1 MQRPY
6 KSSSYL
12 LILNSYLLTL
22 TSYLLSLPSLSSCK
36 IKTMWKNHPKALPFL
51 FFSEMWERFGY
62 YLMIGIFTLY
72 LKDSVDG
79 FNMDEKDAS
88 SLYGTFIALVFF
100 TPFLGGLIADRYLGY
115 RNSIIMGGLLMGIG
129 YCTMGIHSESMLYVS
144 MTLVILGNGFFK
156 PNISTLLGNVYNTPL
171 HVNQKD
177 EGYNIFYMGIN
188 IGAFICNFFGA
199 ALYSMIGW
207 GAAFAAAG
215 VGMFIGV
222 ITFISGTK
230 HYKAYDVR
238 KPLQPGDLSLWQIT
252 ATVILPSIL
261 FGVIGWY
268 IKGTSGYLFDSN
280 STDAFIF
287 ACIPVIFFYTILL
300 LRSNKEER
308 PAMGAM
314 LAIFLVVI
322 LFWAIFKQ
330 NGSALNTWASRYTD
344 REVKGSTGE
353 LLQTLKQT
361 DKAVFTTYKLDSVV
375 KMDAQ
380 FRKIK
385 VDGREVK
392 ELAYPSYFKNVSPDK
407 LPKEGEAVKAWLP
420 SLSQSINPFWVIV
433 LTPLVLAFFTW
444 LRRKG
449 KEPSTPT
456 KIAFGLLI
464 SALSVLVMVA
474 AVKAGDNGAEKVSV
488 WWLAGSYG
496 VVTIGELFL
505 SPMGLSLVSKLSPAR
520 ITSLMMG
527 GWFLS
532 TSIGNKLSG
541 VLASKWDE
549 YDNKADYFWLN
560 FFLLAIAALFL
571 FVLLKWLNRVM
582 KSKGVN

>member
-1 MQRPY
+1 
-6 KSSSYL
+6 
-12 LILNSYLLTL
+12 
-22 TSYLLSLPSLSSCK
+22 
-36 IKTMWKNHPKALPFL
+36 MWKKHPKALPFL

-79 FNMDEKDAS
+79 FNMDEKDSA

-115 RNSIIMGGLLMGIG
+115 RRSIILGGLLMGIG
-129 YCTMGIHSESMLYVS
+129 YCTMGIHSETMLYVS
-144 MTLVILGNGFFK
+144 MALVIIGNGFFK
-156 PNISTLLGNVYNTPL
+156 PNISTLLGNVYSTPQYMQ
-171 HVNQKD
+171 QKD

-199 ALYSMIGW
+199 ALYTMIGW

-222 ITFISGTK
+222 ATFITGTK
-230 HYKAYDVR
+230 HYKAFDVR
-238 KPLQPGDLSLWQIT
+238 KPLQPGDMPLWKIL
-252 ATVILPSIL
+252 ALVIVPSII
-261 FGVIGWY
+261 FGIIGWL
-268 IKGTSGYLFDSN
+268 IKGKDGFIFDSN

-287 ACIPVIFFYTILL
+287 ACIPVLIFYTALL
-300 LRSNKEER
+300 IRSSKDER

-314 LAIFLVVI
+314 LSIFAVVI

-330 NGSALNTWASRYTD
+330 NGSALNTWASRYTN
-344 REVKGSTGE
+344 REVSGTMGNVLFS
-353 LLQTLKQT
+353 LKQT
-361 DKAVFTTYKLDSVV
+361 DKPVNTTYKLDSVV
-375 KMDAQ
+375 KIDNQ

-385 VDGREVK
+385 VDGKEVK
-392 ELAYPSYFKNVSPDK
+392 ELGYPSYFKNIPSKK
-407 LPKEGEAVKAWLP
+407 LPKEGQTVKAWLP
-420 SLSQSINPFWVIV
+420 SLSQSINPFWVV
-433 LTPLVLAFFTW
+433 ALTPLIVAFFTW

-464 SALSVLVMVA
+464 SALSVLVMIA
-474 AVKAGDNGAEKVSV
+474 AVKAGNNGGEKVSV
-488 WWLAGSYG
+488 WWLIGSYG
-496 VVTIGELFL
+496 VITIGELFL
-505 SPMGLSLVSKLSPAR
+505 SPMGLSLVSKLSPVR

-541 VLASKWDE
+541 ILASKWDE
-549 YDNKADYFWLN
+549 YEDKTSYFWLN
-560 FFLLAIAALFL
+560 FILLGAAAIFL

-582 KSKGVN
+582 KEKGVN

>member
-1 MQRPY
+1 
-6 KSSSYL
+6 
-12 LILNSYLLTL
+12 
-22 TSYLLSLPSLSSCK
+22 
-36 IKTMWKNHPKALPFL
+36 MWKNHPKALPFL

-72 LKDSVDG
+72 LKDSVAG
-79 FNMDEKDAS
+79 FNMDEKDSA

-115 RNSIIMGGLLMGIG
+115 RRSIILGGLLMGIG
-129 YCTMGIHSESMLYVS
+129 YCTMGIHNETMLYVS
-144 MTLVILGNGFFK
+144 MALVIIGNGFFK
-156 PNISTLLGNVYNTPL
+156 PNISTLLGNVYSTPQYL
-171 HVNQKD
+171 QQKD

-188 IGAFICNFFGA
+188 VGAFICNFFGA
-199 ALYSMIGW
+199 ALYTTIGW

-230 HYKAYDVR
+230 HYKEFDVR
-238 KPLQPGDLSLWQIT
+238 KPLKQGDMPLWKIMVM
-252 ATVILPSIL
+252 VILPSIL
-261 FGVIGWY
+261 FGVIGWFV
-268 IKGTSGYLFDSN
+268 KGPEGYVFDSN

-287 ACIPVIFFYTILL
+287 ACIPVLIFYTALL
-300 LRSNKEER
+300 IRSNKDER
-308 PAMGAM
+308 PAMAAM
-314 LAIFLVVI
+314 LSIFAVVI

-330 NGSALNTWASRYTD
+330 NGSALNTWASRYTE
-344 REVKGSTGE
+344 RHVSGTLGNA
-353 LLQTLKQT
+353 LFALKQT
-361 DKAVFTTYKLDSVV
+361 DKPANTTYKLDTVI
-375 KMDAQ
+375 KLDAQ

-385 VDGREVK
+385 VDGKEVK
-392 ELAYPSYFKNVSPDK
+392 ELGYPSYFNNISKDE
-407 LPKEGEAVKAWLP
+407 LPKEGETVKAWLP

-433 LTPLVLAFFTW
+433 LTPLVVAFFTW
-444 LRRKG
+444 LRMKG

-474 AVKAGDNGAEKVSV
+474 AVKAGNNGAEKVSV
-488 WWLAGSYG
+488 WWLIGSYG

-505 SPMGLSLVSKLSPAR
+505 SPMGLSLVSKLSPVR

-541 VLASKWDE
+541 ILASKWDE
-549 YDNKADYFWLN
+549 YDDKANYFWLN
-560 FFLLAIAALFL
+560 FILLGAAAVFL
-571 FVLLKWLNRVM
+571 FILLKWLNRVM
-582 KSKGVN
+582 KEKGVN

>member
-1 MQRPY
+1 
-6 KSSSYL
+6 
-12 LILNSYLLTL
+12 
-22 TSYLLSLPSLSSCK
+22 
-36 IKTMWKNHPKALPFL
+36 MWKKHPKALPFL

-72 LKDSVDG
+72 LKDATHG
-79 FNMDEKDAS
+79 FNMDEKESA

-115 RNSIIMGGLLMGIG
+115 RRSIILGGLLMGVG
-129 YCTMGIHSESMLYVS
+129 YCMMGIHNISMLYVS
-144 MTLVILGNGFFK
+144 MTLVIVGNGFFK
-156 PNISTLLGNVYNTPL
+156 PNISTLLGNVYSTPE
-171 HVNQKD
+171 HIHQKD

-188 IGAFICNFFGA
+188 VGAFICNFFGA
-199 ALYSMIGW
+199 ALYTMIGW

-222 ITFISGTK
+222 VTFIIGTK

-238 KPLQPGDLSLWQIT
+238 KPLKQGDMPLWQIL
-252 ATVILPSIL
+252 ALVILPSII
-261 FGVIGWY
+261 FGAIGWF
-268 IKGTSGYLFDSN
+268 IKGPEGYIFDSN

-287 ACIPVIFFYTILL
+287 ACIPVCVFYTVLL

-314 LAIFLVVI
+314 LAIFAVVI

-344 REVKGSTGE
+344 REVSGTTGDF
-353 LLQTLKQT
+353 LAALKQT
-361 DKAVFTTYKLDSVV
+361 DKPGNTTYKLDSVTRL
-375 KMDAQ
+375 DNQ
-380 FRKIK
+380 FRKVRDAEGK
-385 VDGREVK
+385 EVK
-392 ELAYPSYFKNVSPDK
+392 ELGYPSYFKNVAPDK
-407 LPKEGEAVKAWLP
+407 LPAEGTVVKAWLP

-433 LTPLVLAFFTW
+433 LTPLVVAFFTW

-474 AVKAGDNGAEKVSV
+474 AVKAGNNGTEKVSV
-488 WWLAGSYG
+488 WWLIGSYG

-505 SPMGLSLVSKLSPAR
+505 SPMGLALVSRLSPPR

-541 VLASKWDE
+541 ILASKWDE
-549 YDNKADYFWLN
+549 YDNKVDYFWLN
-560 FFLLAIAALFL
+560 FILLGAAAVFL

-582 KSKGVN
+582 KEKGVN